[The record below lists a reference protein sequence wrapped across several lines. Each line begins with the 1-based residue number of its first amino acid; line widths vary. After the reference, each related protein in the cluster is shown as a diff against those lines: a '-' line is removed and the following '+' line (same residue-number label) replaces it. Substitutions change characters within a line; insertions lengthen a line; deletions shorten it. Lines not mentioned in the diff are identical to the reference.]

1 MQMIQIYLEKAFT
14 STDLQIEE
22 FRIIESNKPHTMK
35 TIEIVKSSIAAGL
48 IGAYSS
54 NQDYE
59 EVESSRFNRGSIR
72 YSVAIS
78 RDIKYKRL
86 RFLLSF
92 VRNARTVELDGL
104 TLNDVHWWLRGDRLA
119 REANIQI
126 TTNNGLMTEI
136 NFADAWREF
145 DEKEV

>member
-1 MQMIQIYLEKAFT
+1 MQMTQIYLEKAFT

-145 DEKEV
+145 DAKEV

>member
-1 MQMIQIYLEKAFT
+1 MTQIYLEKAFT

-145 DEKEV
+145 DAKEV